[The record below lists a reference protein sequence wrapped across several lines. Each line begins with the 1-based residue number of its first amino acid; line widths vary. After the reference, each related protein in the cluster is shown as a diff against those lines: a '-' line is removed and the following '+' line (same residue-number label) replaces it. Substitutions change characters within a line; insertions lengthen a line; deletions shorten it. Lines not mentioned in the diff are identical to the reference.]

1 MTTHGGNLT
10 SGVPPNSVDAAQLVD
25 GWNDLTSTLLAGKT
39 TGGAAPA
46 WAAWAGTN
54 IYTWQFSAST
64 IDSLQ
69 VAPFHFEHDY
79 KIGSAV
85 YPHIHWKPDDTN
97 TGVVRW
103 GLEFTYAIG
112 HGQAA
117 FPTATS
123 IIYLEQAGSG
133 EAYKHQIIEVPDPG
147 VTLAGLEPDTIVQT
161 RIFRDATHINDTYT
175 GVAHGLTVDAH
186 YRTDRL
192 ATVNK
197 EPNFYG
203 P

>member
-1 MTTHGGNLT
+1 MTTNGGNLT
-10 SGVPPNSVDAAQLVD
+10 SGVPTNSVDAAQLVD

-39 TGGAAPA
+39 TAGAAPV

-117 FPTATS
+117 FPTATDT
-123 IIYLEQAGSG
+123 IYLEQAGSG